1 MGSSVGPSLAKALI
15 SALGNDGVAI
25 QGVDYT
31 ASIASNVKMGSEGE
45 AIVRDFTSFAAE
57 DSQVVPS
64 WLNLPPQR

>member
-31 ASIASNVKMGSEGE
+31 ASIASNVKMGSEGKH
-45 AIVRDFTSFAAE
+45 IPWTLFIFAAN